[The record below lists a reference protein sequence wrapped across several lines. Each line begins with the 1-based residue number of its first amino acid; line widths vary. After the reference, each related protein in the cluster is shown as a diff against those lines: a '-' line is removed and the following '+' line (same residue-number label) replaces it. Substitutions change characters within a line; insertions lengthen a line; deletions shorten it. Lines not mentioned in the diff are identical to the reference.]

1 MSRSWINQKER
12 STGFWLRTIVWIA
25 LRLGR
30 PIARALLYP
39 ITAYFLIF
47 ADRARQ
53 ASAAYLTRIFGRPPS
68 GRELFRHYHTFAEAL
83 LDRVFVFAERDEF
96 FQIRMHGFDLLERL
110 IADKQGFLLVGAHV
124 GSFEILRGLGLRHR
138 GLSVKALVYGENSP
152 KINAIF
158 RTLNP
163 DLFKDIIPVGTASAL
178 LGLDEHIANG
188 GVVAL
193 LGDRSV
199 HGEKRV
205 LCRFLG
211 EDAWFPAAPVLLANL
226 FKAPVILFFCL
237 HKGGADYDVHF
248 ELLAERIECSRK
260 NRDEKIRAFMQHYAD
275 RLEHYCRQAPYNWF
289 NFYDF
294 WDKSDS
300 TDEQRMSDALSPEM
314 TRNFEPRRAS
324 ANRGSPAS

>member
-1 MSRSWINQKER
+1 MSRSWITQKER

-47 ADRARQ
+47 ADRSRQ
-53 ASAAYLTRIFGRPPS
+53 ASIAYLTRILGRAPTA
-68 GRELFRHYHTFAEAL
+68 REIFRHYHTFAETL
-83 LDRVFVFAERDEF
+83 LDRVFVFADRDEF
-96 FQIRMHGFDLLERL
+96 FEIRVNGFELLEKL
-110 IADKQGFLLVGAHV
+110 IADKRGFLLVGAHV
-124 GSFEILRGLGLRHR
+124 GSFEILRGLGLRHK
-138 GLSVKALVYGENSP
+138 GLPVKALVYGENSP

-158 RTLNP
+158 KTLNP
-163 DLFKDIIPVGTASAL
+163 DLFKDIVSVGSANAL
-178 LGLDEHIANG
+178 LGLDEHVARG

-226 FKAPVILFFCL
+226 FKVPVILFVCL
-237 HKGGADYDVHF
+237 HKGDARYDVHF
-248 ELLAERIECSRK
+248 ELLADRVAFSRDE
-260 NRDEKIRAFMQHYAD
+260 RDEKIRECMQHYAD
-275 RLEHYCRQAPYNWF
+275 RLEHYCREAPYNWF

-294 WDKSDS
+294 WDRS
-300 TDEQRMSDALSPEM
+300 
-314 TRNFEPRRAS
+314 
-324 ANRGSPAS
+324 G

>member
-1 MSRSWINQKER
+1 MSRSWITQRER

-39 ITAYFLIF
+39 ITAYFFIF
-47 ADRARQ
+47 ADRSRH
-53 ASAAYLTRIFGRPPS
+53 ASAAYLGRILGRVPS
-68 GRELFRHYHTFAEAL
+68 PREQFRHYHTFAETL

-96 FQIRMHGFDLLERL
+96 FRIQIHGFDLLERL
-110 IADKQGFLLVGAHV
+110 ITDKRGFLLVGAHV
-124 GSFEILRGLGLRHR
+124 GSFEILRGLGLRHK

-163 DLFKDIIPVGTASAL
+163 GLFRDIIPVGTPNAL
-178 LGLDEHIANG
+178 LGLDEHIARG

-211 EDAWFPAAPVLLANL
+211 EQAWFPAAPVLLASL
-226 FKAPVILFFCL
+226 FKVPIVLFFCL
-237 HKGGADYDVHF
+237 HKGDARYEVHF
-248 ELLAERIECSRK
+248 ELLAERVECPRK
-260 NRDEKIRAFMQHYAD
+260 DRDEIIRKHMQAYAD

-294 WDKSDS
+294 WDKS
-300 TDEQRMSDALSPEM
+300 
-314 TRNFEPRRAS
+314 
-324 ANRGSPAS
+324 G

>member
-1 MSRSWINQKER
+1 MSRSWITQRER

-39 ITAYFLIF
+39 ITAYFFIF
-47 ADRARQ
+47 ADRSRR
-53 ASAAYLTRIFGRPPS
+53 ASAAYLRRILGRAPS
-68 GRELFRHYHTFAEAL
+68 PRELFRHYHTFAEAL

-96 FQIRMHGFDLLERL
+96 FRIRIHGFDLLERL
-110 IADKQGFLLVGAHV
+110 IADKRGFLLVGAHV
-124 GSFEILRGLGLRHR
+124 GSFEILRGLGLRHK

-163 DLFKDIIPVGTASAL
+163 ALFKDIVPVGTPNAL
-178 LGLDEHIANG
+178 LGLDEHISLG

-211 EDAWFPAAPVLLANL
+211 EQAWFPAAPVLLANL
-226 FKAPVILFFCL
+226 FKVPIVLFFCL
-237 HKGGADYDVHF
+237 HKGDARYEVHF
-248 ELLAERIECSRK
+248 ELLAERVECPRK
-260 NRDEKIRAFMQHYAD
+260 DRDEIIRKHMQAYAD
-275 RLEHYCRQAPYNWF
+275 RLEHYCRRAPYNWF

-294 WDKSDS
+294 WDKS
-300 TDEQRMSDALSPEM
+300 
-314 TRNFEPRRAS
+314 
-324 ANRGSPAS
+324 G

>member
-1 MSRSWINQKER
+1 MSRSWITQKER

-47 ADRARQ
+47 ADRSRQ
-53 ASAAYLTRIFGRPPS
+53 ASAAYLTRIFDRTPWGK
-68 GRELFRHYHTFAEAL
+68 EIFRHYHTFAETL
-83 LDRVFVFAERDEF
+83 LDRVFVFADRDEF
-96 FQIRMHGFDLLERL
+96 FQIRIHGFDLLERL
-110 IADKQGFLLVGAHV
+110 ITDKQGFLLVGAHV
-124 GSFEILRGLGLRHR
+124 GSFEILRGLGLRHK

-163 DLFKDIIPVGTASAL
+163 DLFKDIVYVGSASAL
-178 LGLDEHIANG
+178 LGLDEHVARG

-211 EDAWFPAAPVLLANL
+211 EEAWFPAAPVLLANL
-226 FKAPVILFFCL
+226 FKVPVILFVCL
-237 HKGGADYDVHF
+237 HKGDARYDVHF
-248 ELLAERIECSRK
+248 ELLADRVAFSRDE
-260 NRDEKIRAFMQHYAD
+260 RDEKIRECMQHYAD
-275 RLEHYCRQAPYNWF
+275 RLEHYCREAPYNWF

-294 WDKSDS
+294 WDRS
-300 TDEQRMSDALSPEM
+300 E
-314 TRNFEPRRAS
+314 
-324 ANRGSPAS
+324 

>member
-1 MSRSWINQKER
+1 MSRSWITQRER

-30 PIARALLYP
+30 PVARALLYP

-47 ADRARQ
+47 ADRSRQ
-53 ASAAYLTRIFGRPPS
+53 ASAAYLTRIFGRTPS
-68 GRELFRHYHTFAEAL
+68 GKELFRHYHTFAEAL

-96 FQIRMHGFDLLERL
+96 FQIRMHGFDVLERL
-110 IADKQGFLLVGAHV
+110 ISAKQGFLLVGAHV
-124 GSFEILRGLGLRHR
+124 GSFEILRGLGLRHK

-158 RTLNP
+158 KALNP
-163 DLFKDIIPVGTASAL
+163 NLFKDIIPVGTANAL
-178 LGLDEHIANG
+178 LGLDDHIARG

-226 FKAPVILFFCL
+226 FKVPVILFFCL
-237 HKGGADYDVHF
+237 HKDGADYDVHF
-248 ELLAERIECSRK
+248 ELLTGASSVPGKTGTKRSGSSCSIMPTGWSITAAGRLTTGSTFIIFGT
-260 NRDEKIRAFMQHYAD
+260 RAGSADE
-275 RLEHYCRQAPYNWF
+275 LSVC
-289 NFYDF
+289 
-294 WDKSDS
+294 
-300 TDEQRMSDALSPEM
+300 DA
-314 TRNFEPRRAS
+314 TRSEIIPILPNLVWAS
-324 ANRGSPAS
+324 EI

>member
-1 MSRSWINQKER
+1 MSRSWITQRER

-39 ITAYFLIF
+39 ITAYFFIF
-47 ADRARQ
+47 ADRSRH
-53 ASAAYLTRIFGRPPS
+53 ASAAYLGRILGRVPS
-68 GRELFRHYHTFAEAL
+68 PREQFRHYHTFAETL

-96 FQIRMHGFDLLERL
+96 FRIQIHGFDLLERL
-110 IADKQGFLLVGAHV
+110 ITDKRGFLLVGAHV
-124 GSFEILRGLGLRHR
+124 GSFEILRGLGLRHK

-163 DLFKDIIPVGTASAL
+163 ALFKDIVPVGTPNAL
-178 LGLDEHIANG
+178 LGLDEHISLG

-211 EDAWFPAAPVLLANL
+211 EQAWFPAAPVLLANL
-226 FKAPVILFFCL
+226 FKVPIVLFFCL
-237 HKGGADYDVHF
+237 HKGDARYEVHF
-248 ELLAERIECSRK
+248 ELLAERVECPRK
-260 NRDEKIRAFMQHYAD
+260 DRDEIIRKHMQAYAD

-294 WDKSDS
+294 WDKS
-300 TDEQRMSDALSPEM
+300 
-314 TRNFEPRRAS
+314 
-324 ANRGSPAS
+324 G